1 MPRAHEPRRRRCAAA
16 ACVLLASAA
25 ARAAGASTGRSAAP
39 PTAASTVAESR
50 AFGLDALL
58 ALFAAVLESRAS
70 FVERRDLALT
80 TRPLES
86 RGELAWRAPD
96 RLEKRVTAPR
106 AELLAIHGDLLV
118 HESGERRRALP
129 ISAAPEAAPLVTG
142 LRAVL
147 AGDRRQLEQGWRAIV
162 LGEAA
167 QWDLTLLPSDPRI
180 AALVTRVRLGGSQA
194 RIGRIELWMADGD
207 RSTMTLGPP
216 DPASR

>member
-1 MPRAHEPRRRRCAAA
+1 MRRAPEGGRRRFAAA
-16 ACVLLASAA
+16 VIALWA
-25 ARAAGASTGRSAAP
+25 ARPALATTGPAAGAEP
-39 PTAASTVAESR
+39 R

-58 ALFAAVLESRAS
+58 ALFASVRESRAS
-70 FVERRDLALT
+70 FVERRELGLS

-96 RLEKRVTAPR
+96 RLEKRVTEPR
-106 AELLAIHGDLLV
+106 PELLAIQGDLLV

-129 ISAAPEAAPLVTG
+129 IASAPEAAPLVTG

-147 AGDRRQLEQGWRAIV
+147 SGDRRQLEQTWRAIL

-167 QWDLTLLPSDPRI
+167 QWDLTLLPSDPRV
-180 AALVTRVRLGGSQA
+180 AAIVTRVRLAGAHA

-216 DPASR
+216 DPAPR